1 MPRIHKIEVADG
13 IQWIEFSGAN
23 LKILCGS
30 PADAVKHLMRC
41 GLIAETEIDG
51 TRFETGPNA
60 ILLSDTMLQ
69 GGSFAN
75 LAEFPV
81 LQMLYRQGLLL
92 PNHPNNSGQKP
103 LLIGLEEQITSQLN
117 YIHRGNYGLL
127 SAEELQDAG
136 YSEADAET
144 LMRIKRHFAFGRIQ
158 PPNELLDSCVV
169 GKGQVEIRGGV
180 FIRRLGLNR
189 YQFEYQGESTDVDLN
204 LKTAKTYPSPYELDV
219 YQKRLE
225 YFSVIHSGE
234 GNGWDINR
242 PCMGS
247 VISFQGRLYLID
259 AGPNLQAVLAAL
271 SASVNEIAGIF
282 HTHSHDDHFSGLT
295 ALLKSDHKLRYYA
308 TPPVRAA
315 VTKKLSALLSMEE
328 GRFNSYFDVID
339 LEYDKWNDIDGLEVK
354 PLMSPHPVET
364 SVFLFRALGPDG
376 YRTYGHFAD
385 IVSDRV
391 LQSMVT
397 ADDKKDGIS
406 AALRDRVKADYLQK
420 VDLKKIDIGGD
431 LIHGDAQDFA
441 NDPSDKIIFAHTAR
455 ALTPAERKIGSN
467 PKFGTADVLIPTTQ
481 DYLRR
486 LSYEFLQT
494 YFPTQPVSR
503 LQILL
508 NNETVTF
515 GPNDI
520 LQHEGQPVKTVLLIL
535 SGNAEGRRS
544 EESEPNS
551 ITAGAL
557 LGELSLLD
565 GKNSH
570 ETYRATS
577 YVHALV
583 LPASLYLTFAERY
596 VDKTGFQ
603 ELGIRRR
610 WLRQTILFGEG
621 LSYPVLNRIASAMA
635 AEEIEDGDV
644 KINTAAKFSL
654 NVIESGI
661 IKRFVGDA
669 VVETLRAGDVF
680 NEDQCLFGVTPRS
693 HLISIGSSRIWHI
706 PVTAILQVPNVR
718 WKLYELHR
726 RRVRLEADTR

>member
-1 MPRIHKIEVADG
+1 MPRIHKIEVAQG
-13 IQWIEFSGAN
+13 IKWVEFSDAN

-30 PADAVKHLMRC
+30 PANAVKHLMRC
-41 GLIAETEIDG
+41 GLITETEVNG
-51 TRFETGPNA
+51 TRFESGPNA

-92 PNHPNNSGQKP
+92 PNHPNNTGQKP

-127 SAEELQDAG
+127 SAEELQAAG
-136 YSEADAET
+136 YSETEAQT

-169 GKGQVEIRGGV
+169 GKGRVEIRGGI

-189 YQFEYQGESTDVDLN
+189 YQFEYQGETLEVDLN
-204 LKTAKTYPSPYELDV
+204 LKPSQVYSSPYELDV
-219 YQKRLE
+219 RQNRLE

-234 GNGWDINR
+234 GDGWDINR

-259 AGPNLQAVLAAL
+259 SGPNLQEVIEAL
-271 SASVNEIAGIF
+271 SASVNDIAGIF

-339 LEYDKWNDIDGLEVK
+339 LEYDTWNDIDGLEVK

-364 SVFLFRALGPDG
+364 SVFHFRALGPDG
-376 YRTYGHFAD
+376 YKTYAHMAD

-406 AALRDRVKADYLQK
+406 AALRDRVKTNYLQK
-420 VDLKKIDIGGD
+420 ADLKKIDIGGD

-441 NDPSDKIIFAHTAR
+441 NDESGKIIFAHTAR
-455 ALTPAERKIGSN
+455 ALTPAEKKSVRMRN
-467 PKFGTADVLIPTTQ
+467 LDP
-481 DYLRR
+481 
-486 LSYEFLQT
+486 
-494 YFPTQPVSR
+494 
-503 LQILL
+503 QI
-508 NNETVTF
+508 
-515 GPNDI
+515 
-520 LQHEGQPVKTVLLIL
+520 
-535 SGNAEGRRS
+535 S
-544 EESEPNS
+544 
-551 ITAGAL
+551 
-557 LGELSLLD
+557 
-565 GKNSH
+565 
-570 ETYRATS
+570 
-577 YVHALV
+577 
-583 LPASLYLTFAERY
+583 
-596 VDKTGFQ
+596 
-603 ELGIRRR
+603 
-610 WLRQTILFGEG
+610 
-621 LSYPVLNRIASAMA
+621 
-635 AEEIEDGDV
+635 
-644 KINTAAKFSL
+644 
-654 NVIESGI
+654 
-661 IKRFVGDA
+661 
-669 VVETLRAGDVF
+669 
-680 NEDQCLFGVTPRS
+680 
-693 HLISIGSSRIWHI
+693 
-706 PVTAILQVPNVR
+706 
-718 WKLYELHR
+718 
-726 RRVRLEADTR
+726 